1 MSSDNADRAMQK
13 RIEQRLDLL
22 LRLVLGNGDVGLAE
36 QIRANTREIE
46 RLRNSVDMLVR
57 SDGEDPGVTK
67 ARLRL
72 IAEIV
77 VAISAL
83 SAVLLHFLGG

>member
-1 MSSDNADRAMQK
+1 MSSDNGERAMQQ

-57 SDGEDPGVTK
+57 GDGEDPGVTK

-77 VAISAL
+77 VAVSAL
-83 SAVLLHFLGG
+83 SAVLLHLLGG